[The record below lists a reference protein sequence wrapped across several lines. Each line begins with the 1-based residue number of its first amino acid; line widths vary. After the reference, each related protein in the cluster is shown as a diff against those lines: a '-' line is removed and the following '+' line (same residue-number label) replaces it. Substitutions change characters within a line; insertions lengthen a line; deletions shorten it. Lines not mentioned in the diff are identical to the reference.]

1 MGSDIV
7 TKHKRPTAPKGLL
20 PQGNNEREDE
30 VGTNQLIRVS
40 CSPLAKY
47 RNKSKTNLTS
57 YLLPMTKTVERF
69 RYTRNRIQ
77 AQP

>member
-30 VGTNQLIRVS
+30 VGTNQLIRIS
-40 CSPLAKY
+40 C
-47 RNKSKTNLTS
+47 
-57 YLLPMTKTVERF
+57 
-69 RYTRNRIQ
+69 
-77 AQP
+77 